1 MPAATGSDAAEGK
14 SDREEILWQALK
26 EHIMHD
32 RQKKKEEQEAEV
44 EEERLRKEREARD
57 RQDAMTLGETRE
69 QIQLLNT
76 KLEELKN
83 EKQQLFLRLKKVL
96 NEDENR
102 KKQQQQKDSE
112 MFAMQNMQQGPHQI
126 FLPPRA
132 PHQQLMQKYLQGPLA
147 NQPPKR
153 SRSPSPQ
160 SQGYWKGTSKH
171 EDGKIRGNEGG
182 RAVLWNKTTYQNP
195 TGTMYYPSN
204 NQQDSRVQSSII
216 YPTYPPNLNI
226 PHRGYHVEISPQQ
239 PPPSSQSQQMKSDPK
254 PTQNAQVY
262 HINLDPPQSQ
272 QNSQQHKQHPM
283 NQQVTLDKIH
293 RGPPPQQHHSQQ
305 QSQQGH
311 LSESIVYS
319 MRPGMPPIHANVMSS
334 MPPNQQNPKPG
345 SITQGYQNRG
355 MNPQV
360 QHYRY

>member
-1 MPAATGSDAAEGK
+1 
-14 SDREEILWQALK
+14 
-26 EHIMHD
+26 
-32 RQKKKEEQEAEV
+32 
-44 EEERLRKEREARD
+44 
-57 RQDAMTLGETRE
+57 
-69 QIQLLNT
+69 
-76 KLEELKN
+76 
-83 EKQQLFLRLKKVL
+83 LFLRLKKVL

-112 MFAMQNMQQGPHQI
+112 MFHMQQGPHQI

-132 PHQQLMQKYLQGPLA
+132 PHQQLMQKYLQGGPPMA
-147 NQPPKR
+147 NQPTKR
-153 SRSPSPQ
+153 SRSPSPSQ
-160 SQGYWKGTSKH
+160 GQGYWKGTSKH

-195 TGTMYYPSN
+195 TGTMYYPGN

-226 PHRGYHVEISPQQ
+226 PHRPSYHVEISPQQ
-239 PPPSSQSQQMKSDPK
+239 APPSSQSQQMKPDAK

-262 HINLDPPQSQ
+262 HINLDPPPSQ
-272 QNSQQHKQHPM
+272 QNSQQHKQH
-283 NQQVTLDKIH
+283 QQVTVDKIH

-305 QSQQGH
+305 QGQQGH

-334 MPPNQQNPKPG
+334 MPPNQQNAKPG
-345 SITQGYQNRG
+345 NITAHGYQNRG
-355 MNPQV
+355 MN